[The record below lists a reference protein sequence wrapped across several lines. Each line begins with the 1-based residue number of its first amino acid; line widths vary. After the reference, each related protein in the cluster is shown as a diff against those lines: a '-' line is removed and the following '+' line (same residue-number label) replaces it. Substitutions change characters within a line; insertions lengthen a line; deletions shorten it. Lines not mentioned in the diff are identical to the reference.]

1 MPPLPPPVKLS
12 ILRDIGW
19 TEWDPIGLKAIEGG
33 WEGSDAADEYDD
45 YLLHVA
51 VRLQLGEPDVD
62 LIDYLVGVEMEHMG
76 LSPNPTTRPRAVTT
90 VRAINEYV
98 RGLT

>member
-1 MPPLPPPVKLS
+1 MPPLSPPVKLS

-19 TEWDPIGLKAIEGG
+19 TEWDPIGLRDVDGG
-33 WEGSDAADEYDD
+33 WEGSNAADEYDD

-51 VRLQLGEPDVD
+51 VRLQRGEPDVD
-62 LIDYLVGVEMEHMG
+62 LIDYLVDVETEHMG
-76 LSPNPTTRPRAVTT
+76 LSLNPTTRPRAESA

-98 RGLT
+98 QSLT